1 MTMTTPLELRG
12 DRPMTDVMIDLE
24 TLSTRPDA
32 AILSIG
38 AVMFDDNGLGMDFYC
53 PVRRQGQE
61 ELGFHVDLRTIEWWA
76 KQTPEARAAAF
87 DDPNAMTIKEAIG
100 SLCLWLSGNRVGVGF
115 GPSIKAWS
123 HGSGF
128 DLPILEHACRV
139 VGIRNPISYADCRDT
154 RTIYEIGG
162 INIHVLRDPSTHH
175 NALVDARVQALG
187 VILARR
193 AIKGWRAA
201 DTMMRSATSAMTPPS
216 TPIEVLHATT
226 NGATD

>member
-1 MTMTTPLELRG
+1 MSMTAPIALPTN
-12 DRPMTDVMIDLE
+12 RPMTDVMIDLE

-38 AVMFDDNGLGMDFYC
+38 AVMFDEHGIGEDFYC
-53 PVRRQGQE
+53 PVRRYGQE
-61 ELGFHVDLRTIEWWA
+61 ELGFHVDPKTIEWWS

-100 SLCLWLSGNRVGVGF
+100 SLCLWLVSHHKMTRVN
-115 GPSIKAWS
+115 AWS

-139 VGIRNPISYADCRDT
+139 LGMRNPISYMACRDT
-154 RTIYEIGG
+154 RTIYEIAGVD
-162 INIHVLRDPSTHH
+162 INVMRDPATHH
-175 NALVDARVQALG
+175 NSLVDARVQAQG

-193 AIKGWRAA
+193 TINNWKAA
-201 DTMMRSATSAMTPPS
+201 AVFLQAHSGVSVPPATPLPS
-216 TPIEVLHATT
+216 NYATT